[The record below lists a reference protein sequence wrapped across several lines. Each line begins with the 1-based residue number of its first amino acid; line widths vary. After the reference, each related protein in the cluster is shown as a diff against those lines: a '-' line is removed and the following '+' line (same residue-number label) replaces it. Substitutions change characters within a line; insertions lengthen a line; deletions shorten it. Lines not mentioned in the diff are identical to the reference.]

1 MSNTCHPLS
10 LDIVV
15 PVHNEQATLDSSIRR
30 LHDYLTGQI
39 DTTWRITIADNAS
52 TDATAAIA
60 DLLARE
66 LPGVV
71 AVHLA
76 EKGRGRALKY
86 VWGRSPAEVLVY
98 LDEDLSTDLAALPPL
113 VAPLLSGH
121 SDLAIGTR
129 LGRSA
134 RVARGSRRE
143 FISRSYNLL
152 LRGTMSV
159 GFTDAQCGFKAIRH
173 DVADR
178 LLPLVEDNAWFFDT
192 ELLILAERAGMR
204 IHEIPVDWVDDPHSS
219 VDIVSTA
226 VQDVRGMLRVGTNI
240 ARGRI
245 PLESIYAEF
254 GRRPFESQR
263 PPGFFGQVV
272 RFGAVGVLSTA
283 AFALLYLVLQDV
295 MAPQAANFLALLLTT
310 IANTWANRRFTFGV
324 RGRPGAVR
332 HQFQGLIVFG
342 VAWAMTSGSLMLLNL
357 VAPSAS
363 AQVELIVLT
372 VANLLATFVRF
383 ALFRLWVF
391 RAQVRRE
398 RGERRDSGEVEVAEA
413 GGGPDAMAAHQP
425 HPRAHVAHAPSTSDR
440 TTAVADGL
448 RQEANPS

>member
-1 MSNTCHPLS
+1 MSNTSLPLS

-15 PVHNEQATLDSSIRR
+15 PVYNEQATLDTSIRR
-30 LHDYLTGQI
+30 LHDYLTGQV
-39 DTTWRITIADNAS
+39 DVAWRITIADNAS
-52 TDATAAIA
+52 TDETPAIA
-60 DLLARE
+60 DRLASE
-66 LPGVV
+66 LGDVI

-76 EKGRGRALKY
+76 QKGRGRALKH
-86 VWGRSPAEVLVY
+86 VWGSSPAEVLVY

-134 RVARGSRRE
+134 RVTRGGKRE

-152 LRGTMSV
+152 LRRTMSV
-159 GFTDAQCGFKAIRH
+159 GFTDAQCGFKAIRR

-204 IHEIPVDWVDDPHSS
+204 IHEIPVDWVDDPDSS
-219 VDIVSTA
+219 VDIVGTA
-226 VQDVRGMLRVGTNI
+226 VEDIRGMLRVGSNI

-245 PLESIYAEF
+245 PLEAIYAEF
-254 GRRPFESQR
+254 GRRPFEPPR
-263 PPGFFGQVV
+263 VPGFFGQVV
-272 RFGAVGVLSTA
+272 RFAAVGVLSTA
-283 AFALLYLVLQDV
+283 AFALLYLVLQAV
-295 MAPQAANFLALLLTT
+295 MAAQAANFVALLLTT
-310 IANTWANRRFTFGV
+310 LANTWANRRFTFGV

-342 VAWAMTSGSLMLLNL
+342 IAWAMTSGSLVLLN
-357 VAPSAS
+357 VAAPNAP

-372 VANLLATFVRF
+372 IANLLATLVRF
-383 ALFRLWVF
+383 ALLRLWVF
-391 RAQVRRE
+391 RAQVRR
-398 RGERRDSGEVEVAEA
+398 GQAEPPTSTPA
-413 GGGPDAMAAHQP
+413 PASGGPDASVSHQP
-425 HPRAHVAHAPSTSDR
+425 HSRGLLAHAPTPSDR
-440 TTAVADGL
+440 KTAVADGL